1 MAQIH
6 HSPARRLWRFAT
18 HTIIPAIAL
27 WAGCCTAAE
36 MAAAHPG
43 RYLAYI
49 GTYTTKGSK
58 GIYVAKF
65 DAATGRISPP
75 ELAAEAGNPCFLAA
89 HPDQKHLLAAVDAIE
104 PDGKTNSGMA
114 MFAIDQASGRLS
126 LVNTQFCG
134 WRAVCHVSVDPSGRC
149 ALVAS
154 YTDGCLAAA
163 PIGTNGIL
171 GDVTAHICHHGSS
184 VNPARQSSPHA
195 HQAVTD
201 PTDRFVFVC
210 DLGMDKIMSYRLDA
224 AAGLLTPNDPPFT
237 VVAPGTGPRHLAF
250 NPNGQ
255 FAYVISELANTVT
268 SFAYDPARGT
278 LSRMQIVSTLPAGY
292 TNFNTAAEV
301 VVHPSGRFLYASNRG
316 QNSVVLFRIDP
327 ATGLLS
333 PVEHQS
339 TQGRM
344 PRFIAIDPTGNY
356 LFAANQESD
365 NVVIF
370 RINPADGRLTLTGQ
384 SLKVSVPVC
393 IAFVPAD

>member
-1 MAQIH
+1 MAQAR
-6 HSPARRLWRFAT
+6 HSPVNRFWR
-18 HTIIPAIAL
+18 IIKSSLLPAIAL
-27 WAGCCTAAE
+27 WSGCCGAGDVAGVHT
-36 MAAAHPG
+36 G
-43 RYLAYI
+43 RFLAYI

-58 GIYVAKF
+58 GIYVARF
-65 DAATGRISPP
+65 DAATGKISSPD
-75 ELAAEAGNPCFLAA
+75 LATQAGNPCFLAV

-104 PDGKTNSGMA
+104 PDGSTNSGMA
-114 MFAIDQASGRLS
+114 MFAIDRATGRLS
-126 LVNTQFCG
+126 LINTQFCG
-134 WRAVCHVSVDPSGRC
+134 WRAVCHASLDPSGRC

-163 PIGTNGIL
+163 PIATNGSL
-171 GDVTAHICHHGSS
+171 GELTARICHHGSS
-184 VNPARQSSPHA
+184 VNPARQSGPHA

-224 AAGLLTPNDPPFT
+224 AAGSLRPNDPPFT
-237 VVAPGTGPRHLAF
+237 VAAPGSGPRHLTF
-250 NPNGQ
+250 HPNGH

-268 SFAYDPARGT
+268 TFGYDSARGA
-278 LSRMQIVSTLPAGY
+278 LSQLQIASTLPAGF

-316 QNSVVLFRIDP
+316 QDSVVLFSIDE

-339 TQGRM
+339 TRGKM

-356 LFAANQESD
+356 LFVANQESD

-393 IAFVPAD
+393 IAFVPME